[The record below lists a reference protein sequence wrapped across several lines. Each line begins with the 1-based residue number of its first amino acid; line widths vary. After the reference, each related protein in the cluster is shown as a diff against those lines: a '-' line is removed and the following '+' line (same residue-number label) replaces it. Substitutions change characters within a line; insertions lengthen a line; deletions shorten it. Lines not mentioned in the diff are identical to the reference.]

1 MKYLV
6 VEYRYGYKS
15 VPLGNQVQTLEGINI
30 CAETHDSEFTIRLA
44 KFYSKIR
51 NNYHIEVQTVLEDGD
66 ITEEEIEKFLMKFNQ
81 IDKYIKLYLSIC
93 YE

>member
-6 VEYRYGYKS
+6 VEFRYGYKPVS
-15 VPLGNQVQTLEGINI
+15 LGNQVRTLEEINI
-30 CAETHDSEFTIRLA
+30 CAETHDSEFEIRLA

-66 ITEEEIEKFLMKFNQ
+66 ITDHDIEKVINEIQ
-81 IDKYIKLYLSIC
+81 SD
-93 YE
+93 

>member
-30 CAETHDSEFTIRLA
+30 CAETHDSEFANRLA

-51 NNYHIEVQTVLEDGD
+51 KNYHIEVQAVLEDGD
-66 ITEEEIEKFLMKFNQ
+66 ITDEYIEKVLNEIQ
-81 IDKYIKLYLSIC
+81 SN
-93 YE
+93 

>member
-6 VEYRYGYKS
+6 VEFRYENRPIS
-15 VPLGNQVQTLEGINI
+15 FDNQVRLLEGINI
-30 CAETHDSEFTIRLA
+30 CAETHNLKLTNRLA

-66 ITEEEIEKFLMKFNQ
+66 ITEEEI
-81 IDKYIKLYLSIC
+81 DKVLNEIQPNG
-93 YE
+93 

>member
-6 VEYRYGYKS
+6 VEFRYGNGPVS
-15 VPLGNQVQTLEGINI
+15 FDNQVRPFEGINI
-30 CAETHDSEFTIRLA
+30 CAETHDLKLANRLA

-66 ITEEEIEKFLMKFNQ
+66 ITEDE
-81 IDKYIKLYLSIC
+81 IDKVLNDIQSNG
-93 YE
+93 